1 MLMIRS
7 AHVQTS
13 TFKRNVV
20 RLNAGHQARST
31 CLNVLRQVRKLN
43 KNLVFCLDVVINVT
57 LKFHQQVAIK
67 AYNLPSTSHY

>member
-1 MLMIRS
+1 MLIS
-7 AHVQTS
+7 ASGFRRTL
-13 TFKRNVV
+13 F
-20 RLNAGHQARST
+20 NAGHQARST

-43 KNLVFCLDVVINVT
+43 KNLVFCLGVVINVT

>member
-1 MLMIRS
+1 MVMIWS

-13 TFKRNVV
+13 TFKRKVV

-43 KNLVFCLDVVINVT
+43 KNLVFCLSVVIKRDT
-57 LKFHQQVAIK
+57 YFKFQQVAIK
-67 AYNLPSTSHY
+67 AYNSTSHY